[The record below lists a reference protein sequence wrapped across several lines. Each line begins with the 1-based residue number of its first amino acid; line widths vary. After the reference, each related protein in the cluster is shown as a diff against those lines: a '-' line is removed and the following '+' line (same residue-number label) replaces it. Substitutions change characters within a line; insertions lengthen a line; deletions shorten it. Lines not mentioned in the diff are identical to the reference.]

1 MAPIRPQLLV
11 PHANHSATE
20 TSICVHVCMYA
31 CIHTYIHVCMYIC
44 MNVCVRSCVRVCV
57 HACMHACMYVCV
69 YMCACMYVNKV
80 TNKSKINN
88 TLFYNTLI
96 VFLLPLSS
104 FRHIFHLK
112 SMANQPVQTI
122 IFVYRQQGLF

>member
-1 MAPIRPQLLV
+1 MYVYMYECMCAF
-11 PHANHSATE
+11 
-20 TSICVHVCMYA
+20 VCA
-31 CIHTYIHVCMYIC
+31 CM
-44 MNVCVRSCVRVCV
+44 R
-57 HACMHACMYVCV
+57 ACMHACMYVCV

-104 FRHIFHLK
+104 FRHIFHQK